1 MAMMQHSSWR
11 TELDAAIETAW
22 AAARLIQPHAGR
34 VRTAQIQEKVVHD
47 LVTELD
53 LASQKLIHERLATAF
68 PEDRFLG
75 EESGDD
81 DFDAYRMGRVW
92 IVDPIDGTTNFTH
105 GLPPYAVSI
114 GLVQDGE
121 PKVGV
126 VLDVSHGV
134 LYTATAGG
142 GAYCNG
148 RRMQVSGAA
157 TLDESVVLTGFPA
170 SAIAYMALYM
180 QIFEQMLRRCRGVRR
195 PGCASVDLAY
205 VADGVV
211 EAFYETGI
219 SPWDMAAGIL
229 LVTEAGGQVTDN
241 YGASADV
248 LGRQLVASNGHI
260 HAALLELVASMKD
273 VFS

>member
-1 MAMMQHSSWR
+1 MIQPSTSWR
-11 TELDAAIETAW
+11 TELDTAIDTAW

-34 VRTAQIQEKVVHD
+34 VKTSQIQEKVVHD

-53 LASQKLIHERLATAF
+53 LASQKLIQERLVAAF
-68 PEDRFLG
+68 PDDRFLG
-75 EESGDD
+75 EESGED
-81 DFDAYRMGRVW
+81 DFEAYRTGRVW

-105 GLPPYAVSI
+105 GLPPYAISI
-114 GLVQDGE
+114 GLVEDGA

-126 VLDVSHGV
+126 VLDVSQSV

-142 GAYCNG
+142 GAYRNG
-148 RRMQVSGAA
+148 QQMQVSSAA

-170 SAIAYMALYM
+170 RAIAYMALYM
-180 QIFEQMLRRCRGVRR
+180 EIFEQMLRRCRGVRR

-205 VADGVV
+205 VADGVA

-241 YGASADV
+241 RGASVNV

-260 HAALLELVASMKD
+260 HAALLEQVASMKD